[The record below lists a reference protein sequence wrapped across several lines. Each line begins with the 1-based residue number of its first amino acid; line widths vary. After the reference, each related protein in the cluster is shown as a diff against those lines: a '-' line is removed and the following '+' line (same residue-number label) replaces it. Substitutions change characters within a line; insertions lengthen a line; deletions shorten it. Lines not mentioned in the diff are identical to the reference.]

1 MDRQHRVIRAILS
14 EMSTERAIDY
24 IKAFRLPERE
34 EICIIEKEVND
45 LSYVQICDKYGFSPE
60 AVKNARYR
68 AFVKILDAIAYRNER
83 AQGV

>member
-1 MDRQHRVIRAILS
+1 MDSQHRVIRAILS

-45 LSYVQICDKYGFSPE
+45 LSYVQICNKYGFSPE
-60 AVKNARYR
+60 TVKSARRR
-68 AFVKILDAIAYRNER
+68 AFSKILDAISYINER
-83 AQGV
+83 AQGI